1 MLRKIQIK
9 FWFKIQASRYFGE
22 FIVTFRV
29 FQSKHHFRLIT
40 NWCSR
45 QLKCI
50 ETPGDMINRRIELKM
65 SYYSISRNLLQN
77 QGPRPEIPGF
87 NQTPSLWPQLPT
99 ASKGGSCKSW
109 TAGKYAAEKQPR
121 DLHLVLP
128 PQVQHLT
135 RCALWGPMAQYSFHP
150 TPFASL
156 ISLSYSSLV
165 FAWSM
170 I

>member
-1 MLRKIQIK
+1 M
-9 FWFKIQASRYFGE
+9 
-22 FIVTFRV
+22 VTFRV

-40 NWCSR
+40 NRCPR

-87 NQTPSLWPQLPT
+87 SPSPSLWPQLPT
-99 ASKGGSCKSW
+99 ASKGGFCQSR
-109 TAGKYAAEKQPR
+109 TAGKYAAEQQPR
-121 DLHLVLP
+121 DPRLVLP
-128 PQVQHLT
+128 PRVQHLT
-135 RCALWGPMAQYSFHP
+135 GCALWGPMAQHSIHS

-170 I
+170 IYH